1 MKSKTIVAGGILR
14 NRSGW
19 CALLGLAMAA
29 CNGSSGGS
37 RSEDGVRQE
46 ATGDATPMVVLET
59 NRGRIV
65 MELDRQRAPES
76 VANFLLHVK
85 SGFYND
91 IQFHRVMPGF
101 MIQAGVLTSDMQR
114 RISPVFPVA
123 NEAQNGLKNLRG
135 TVAMARTSDPHSA
148 TSEFFINL
156 VDNAVL
162 DFSSATPRGWGYAVF
177 GRITEGMDVVDAVA
191 AILTTGSG
199 RYQNLPLEPTVIDT
213 AYVVPSGAAAAVAE

>member
-29 CNGSSGGS
+29 CSGGS
-37 RSEDGVRQE
+37 GGSGSEDGVRQE
-46 ATGDATPMVVLET
+46 ATGDATPTVVMET

-76 VANFLLHVK
+76 VANFLLHMK
-85 SGFYND
+85 SGFYNG

-123 NEAQNGLKNLRG
+123 NEAQNGLRNLRG

-156 VDNAVL
+156 VDNAIL
-162 DFSSATPRGWGYAVF
+162 DFSSPTPQGWGYAVF

-191 AILTTGSG
+191 AIPTTRQG
-199 RYQNLPLEPTVIDT
+199 RYQNFPAEPTVIDT
-213 AYVVPSGAAAAVAE
+213 AYMVSNDTAAAVAE